1 MRRLCAPLL
10 LPAERAAYIY
20 TGVQYLLIGQY
31 LWAGLTF
38 ALLLPACSVQVLS
51 LHWFRADGH
60 RRGFLLTIVHVLQ
73 LGILKRYWDSLSVTF
88 LKPGEL
94 PVLGDLLAQQGDLS
108 VLRLLEAFL
117 LSLPQLVLQTY
128 LFVAAQTCEVATGV
142 SAGLSLLSLSW
153 ALVSYSRAMCLL
165 KPGHLG
171 MPAAALLCQLLW
183 RLGMLA
189 SRVLSLV
196 LFARVFH
203 FWVFAVAAVH
213 WVMMSFWMVALQSD
227 IFSGQGTWRLFNCA
241 VGAVY
246 VFCFVNVK
254 DGPSRYRL
262 VTFYTIMVLENA
274 TLLLLVSDFLQEASW
289 DSVKMVVAV
298 LSGFLIG
305 CVGLIT
311 YYSFLHPK
319 SMEISQSFRKASCGA
334 WSRSKTT
341 EHSLL
346 RLASTSKLRNSPAA
360 ATCSPPV
367 AEDIVDPKHSR
378 TSVHSDLEHSR
389 MPGKVDLEHTT
400 TLENN
405 DLEYSRMVTDVTKV
419 CSPVQTCMDLEPST
433 TSNLEPTNQLI
444 GADTANSHHHW
455 LLLKLALKTG
465 NVSKM
470 NTAFGEGGI
479 GHTFPSITEGDPL
492 DPNTVRKSSSNI
504 KGPLFQSSP
513 SLPKGE
519 HWNEPI
525 KQKMQASSSMY
536 ISLPSNGL
544 EHKTMELVSSWTTR
558 EPDGQGTEDGPNRHC
573 SKEARSY
580 REGDDDDVF
589 HGNLRKGGA
598 FAFCKE
604 DSESGKAAKETPG
617 DVVSGKEREKEN
629 NSTLYY
635 SASTEGFAPHYGSHG
650 PVHQPITETNEEVQ
664 NDLSSK
670 RNQLNSGP
678 QGMTLEGWKPLV
690 TFADISPIPG
700 RAGGIPAQTETL
712 VGVSSLSMEPRQVP
726 GSGRGRL
733 GLADEPCFTSTPKTA
748 TARPE
753 RDRMAAGMQ
762 KQLTGLTRA
771 IQRV

>member
-1 MRRLCAPLL
+1 THWCLLQCFGSSAVQQQEVLFCFVLFYYRRS
-10 LPAERAAYIY
+10 
-20 TGVQYLLIGQY
+20 QY

-305 CVGLIT
+305 CVWLIT

-346 RLASTSKLRNSPAA
+346 RLASTSK
-360 ATCSPPV
+360 
-367 AEDIVDPKHSR
+367 
-378 TSVHSDLEHSR
+378 
-389 MPGKVDLEHTT
+389 
-400 TLENN
+400 
-405 DLEYSRMVTDVTKV
+405 MVTDVTKV

-573 SKEARSY
+573 SKE
-580 REGDDDDVF
+580 
-589 HGNLRKGGA
+589 
-598 FAFCKE
+598 

-762 KQLTGLTRA
+762 KQL
-771 IQRV
+771 